1 MGRMVRRH
9 WSVSRVCVALESFA
23 NYFLFFANLFLFFDR
38 ELTGLICAYRLT
50 PWLHVRYFR
59 FELTL
64 CPADCEV
71 ANLLSFKFISLQKLR
86 RFLLILCFTGITN
99 SCARLHFRF
108 FFNGS
113 GALRAWRANGARR
126 SWRASGARCV
136 ALDIQKLSAFIVN
149 KVFVTHATRCKWHQW
164 RMAPR

>member
-1 MGRMVRRH
+1 M
-9 WSVSRVCVALESFA
+9 

-38 ELTGLICAYRLT
+38 ELTGLISAYRLT

-99 SCARLHFRF
+99 SCARLHSRF

-126 SWRASGARCV
+126 SWRASGARRGARCV
-136 ALDIQKLSAFIVN
+136 APRYP
-149 KVFVTHATRCKWHQW
+149 KVERVYSEQSFRDARN
-164 RMAPR
+164 AL